1 VAENIE
7 PTVETPEDDAPEVE
21 AHAEQVL
28 GLQGISIDK
37 ETQEGLMVA
46 PGSCSSC
53 AGSLCN

>member
-1 VAENIE
+1 MAEDIE

-37 ETQEGLMVA
+37 GDQEGLMA

-53 AGSLCN
+53 AASACY